1 MATIDIVNEFA
12 MRFSSYLPSLVG
24 ALAILL
30 LGWIIALVVAGIVR
44 GALRRTTL
52 DERIASWLMGGRALK
67 GVEVEQWIAKFV
79 FYFILLF
86 ALVAFFETL
95 GLSLIAESLDSFLG
109 QITGYFPRF
118 LEAGFVL
125 FLAWIVATACRLVT
139 MRVLNLTKVDRQLE
153 VQAGMRHEKGVS
165 LAKTLSDAIY
175 WLIFLLFLPALLDA
189 LTLEGLLEPVQGMTD
204 KVLNFLPNL
213 LAAGLLLLVGWFV
226 ARIVQ
231 RIITNLLAAVG
242 VDQLGERVGIAKI
255 LGAQTLSGMLGIVS
269 YVLVLIPVL
278 IASLNALGLD
288 AVTDPASNMLNIIL
302 SAIPSVFAAVIVM
315 FFAYV
320 IGRVI
325 GRLVTNLL
333 GVIGFD
339 KVLQLLGFEK
349 KMRASWK
356 PSDVAGYL
364 VLVAILLFAFIEAL
378 GLLGFDVLASLVAE
392 FIVFSGHI
400 VFGLIIFAVG
410 LYLANVAS
418 NAVSASR
425 SKQADFLAFAAKIS
439 ILVFAGAMALRQMGL
454 ANEIISIAFGLI
466 LGSLAVALAL
476 AFGLGGRDVAS
487 RHLEE
492 WSKSLKRK
500 R

>member
-1 MATIDIVNEFA
+1 MDIVNEFVL
-12 MRFSSYLPSLVG
+12 RFGTYLPSLVG

-30 LGWIIALVVAGIVR
+30 LGWIIALLVAGIVR

-52 DERIASWLMGGRALK
+52 DERIASWLMGGRTFK

-95 GLSLIAESLDSFLG
+95 GLSLIAESLDDFLG
-109 QITGYFPRF
+109 QIASYFPRF
-118 LEAGFVL
+118 VEAGFVL
-125 FLAWIVATACRLVT
+125 LVAWIVASACRLVA
-139 MRVLNLTKVDRQLE
+139 MRVLSLAKIDKQLE
-153 VQAGMRHEKGVS
+153 VQAGVRHEKGVP

-175 WLIFLLFLPALLDA
+175 WLMFLLFLPALLDA

-204 KVLNFLPNL
+204 KVLSFLPNL
-213 LAAGLLLLVGWFV
+213 LAAGLLLLVGWFA

-242 VDQLGERVGIAKI
+242 IDQLGERVGIAKI
-255 LGAQTLSGMLGIVS
+255 LGTQTLSVMLGVVS
-269 YVLVLIPVL
+269 YILVLIPVL

-288 AVTDPASNMLNIIL
+288 AVTEPASNMLGIIL
-302 SAIPSVFAAVIVM
+302 SAIPSVFAAVIIII
-315 FFAYV
+315 FAYV
-320 IGRVI
+320 VGRVV
-325 GRLVTNLL
+325 GGLVTNLL
-333 GVIGFD
+333 GAIGFD
-339 KVLQLLGFEK
+339 KVLQLLGFDSD
-349 KMRASWK
+349 MRATWK

-378 GLLGFDVLASLVAE
+378 GLLGFDVLANLTAE

-400 VFGLIIFAVG
+400 VFGLVIFAVG

-425 SKQADFLAFAAKIS
+425 SKQADFLALAARIS

-476 AFGLGGRDVAS
+476 AFGLGGRDVAAK
-487 RHLEE
+487 HLEE
-492 WSKSLKRK
+492 WTKSFKRK